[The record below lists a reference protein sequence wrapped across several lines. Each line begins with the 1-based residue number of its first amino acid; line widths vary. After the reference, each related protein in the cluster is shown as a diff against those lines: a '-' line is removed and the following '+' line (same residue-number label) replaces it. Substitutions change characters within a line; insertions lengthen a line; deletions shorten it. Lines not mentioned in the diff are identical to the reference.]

1 MLTHATDKP
10 FALGRTGLYRGS
22 SSVSMELTT
31 TETVPGREIT
41 ESLGPVTGN
50 TVRAKNAFR
59 DFTQGI
65 RNITGG
71 ELKAYTDLLSEAR
84 TEALERMAGEAEDRG
99 ADAVV
104 NVRYET
110 SQIAE
115 GGSEIL
121 AYGTAVRL
129 R

>member
-1 MLTHATDKP
+1 
-10 FALGRTGLYRGS
+10 
-22 SSVSMELTT
+22 MELTT

-84 TEALERMAGEAEDRG
+84 SEALERMAGEAEERG